1 MNQHALAPIK
11 WEIGQSLLPSH
22 LTAQEDFLV
31 ADASL
36 RTQAQGLPQYGLSQL
51 IWDESLLKKGC
62 LSLTHF
68 RLTIPSGQRVVDYP
82 DNTHLLSSQIELSEL
97 AEPAVYYFILEENS
111 RKHVETQPRPASN
124 GEIARRYFK
133 LILSHSQYFPEAFEY
148 LLNDHVIHYQGCLAA
163 FKRRSLGFWQL
174 TDDFIPPLIHLG
186 TSPYLLSTLDQLKGQ
201 IKHYK
206 ENLRAS
212 YCSDPLPIKQ
222 YVGLSNCIK
231 SVQETLF
238 MLENLINVD
247 KKKGELK
254 LHPYQV
260 YRQLYQ
266 LCTELALYQ
275 GDWPDEDIVAYRHEA
290 IHLIFKPLLLRLQ
303 GYLAN
308 NNANGRSTQFHL
320 KENIYSAQLPN
331 NTSRDDELYFIVK
344 LSDMP
349 VLNPYEIPQLS
360 SPSQLNRLY
369 EYSLKG
375 LTLTEVSE
383 TTINYNFGQHVQC
396 FKIQK
401 DHESDAV
408 YHEEAAAF
416 YHQTSYKGYDF
427 YIYTQ
432 SYQP

>member
-11 WEIGQSLLPSH
+11 WEIGQPLLPAH

-62 LSLTHF
+62 LSVTHF
-68 RLTIPSGQRVVDYP
+68 RFTIPSGQRVVDYP
-82 DNTHLLSSQIELSEL
+82 DNTQLLSNHIELSEL
-97 AEPAVYYFILEENS
+97 VEPVVYYFILDKNINQQAD
-111 RKHVETQPRPASN
+111 TQTRIASN
-124 GEIARRYFK
+124 GKTTKRYFK
-133 LILSHSQYFPEAFEY
+133 LILSHSQHLPEEFEY
-148 LLNDHVIHYQGCLAA
+148 LLNNHIIHYQGCLAV
-163 FKRRSLGFWQL
+163 FKRRALGFWQL

-186 TSPYLLSTLDQLKGQ
+186 TSPYLLDTLEQLKGQ

-212 YCSDPLPIKQ
+212 YCSDPLPVKQ
-222 YVGLSNCIK
+222 YIGLSNCIK
-231 SVQETLF
+231 SVQNTLF
-238 MLENLINVD
+238 ILENLINLD
-247 KKKGELK
+247 NKQGELK

-260 YRQLYQ
+260 YSQLYQ
-266 LCTELALYQ
+266 LCTELELYQ
-275 GDWPDEDIVAYRHEA
+275 GDWPDEDIIAYRHEA
-290 IHLIFKPLLLRLQ
+290 IHLIFKQLLLRLQ
-303 GYLAN
+303 TYLAN
-308 NNANGRSTQFHL
+308 NNANGRSTQFSL
-320 KENIYSAQLPN
+320 KENIYSARLPD
-331 NTSRDDELYFIVK
+331 NTSRHDELYFIVK
-344 LSDMP
+344 LRDMP

-396 FKIQK
+396 FQVQK
-401 DHESDAV
+401 NHESDSI
-408 YHEEAAAF
+408 YHEAAVAF
-416 YHQTSYKGYDF
+416 YHQDAYKGYDF

-432 SYQP
+432 NH